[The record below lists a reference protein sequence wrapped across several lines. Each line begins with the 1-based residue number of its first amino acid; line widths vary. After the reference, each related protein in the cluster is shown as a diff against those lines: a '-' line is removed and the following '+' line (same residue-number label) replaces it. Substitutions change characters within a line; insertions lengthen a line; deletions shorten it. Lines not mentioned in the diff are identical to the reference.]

1 MEQVIWL
8 KRSSKMNICIRK
20 DEVFINDI
28 YVGKMNF
35 LPFDKSQ
42 VEKNPTSCFYQ
53 IITRF
58 IETFLEKST
67 IDYLLRK
74 FNGYRPVIPE
84 LSEFWINGQKIFGDK
99 NLVNKFLPIA
109 QLLVVTV
116 KFITD
121 FKNQQDRMWLILQN
135 LDQSGLGVERKIN
148 ILTPELKKFVL
159 FNKKQNKSLSAD
171 FSVIILPCFKAII
184 RDIMEVKK

>member
-1 MEQVIWL
+1 
-8 KRSSKMNICIRK
+8 MNICIRK